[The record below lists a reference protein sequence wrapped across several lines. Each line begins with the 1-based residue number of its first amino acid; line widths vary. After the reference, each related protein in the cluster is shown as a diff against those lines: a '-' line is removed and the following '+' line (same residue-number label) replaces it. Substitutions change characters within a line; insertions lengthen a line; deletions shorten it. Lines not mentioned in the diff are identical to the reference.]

1 MSETTMQAIRFHDY
15 GGPEVLVLDQVDR
28 PQPGAGQVL
37 VRVVAAGVNPA
48 DWKMRAGYF
57 KAYYPL
63 TLPSTPGMEGAGVIE
78 AVGPDVT
85 TFTVGQEVYGILAG
99 SYAGYALA
107 GMGDIQ
113 PKPAHLSFEKAAAVP
128 VGALTAWSAIEAADL
143 QAGQQVLIHGA
154 AGGVGA
160 YAVQLARWKGAHV
173 IGTASAKNVE
183 YVRSLGVETVLD
195 YSVAPFETLV
205 SGLDAVI
212 DTVGGDL
219 AARSF
224 KVLHQGGIYVT
235 VAGRLDPDAGKA
247 EGVRAVSASRAAPE
261 NLVHLSALLESK
273 ELVPVVG
280 KVFPLEQARQAHE
293 MSATGHGRGRILLK
307 IG

>member
-78 AVGPDVT
+78 AVGADVT

-107 GMGDIQ
+107 GVGDIQ
-113 PKPAHLSFEKAAAVP
+113 PKPAHLSFEEAAAVP
-128 VGALTAWSAIEAADL
+128 VGALTAWSAVEAANL
-143 QAGQQVLIHGA
+143 QAGQRVLIHGA

-195 YSVAPFETLV
+195 YSVAPFENLV

-224 KVLHQGGIYVT
+224 KVLRPDGIYVT

-247 EGVRAVSASRAAPE
+247 EGVRAVSASRATHEKLAPI
-261 NLVHLSALLESK
+261 SALLESK

>member
-63 TLPSTPGMEGAGVIE
+63 SMPSTPGMEGAGVIE
-78 AVGPDVT
+78 AIGADVT

-107 GMGDIQ
+107 GVGDIQ
-113 PKPAHLSFEKAAAVP
+113 PKPAHLSFEEAAAVP
-128 VGALTAWSAIEAADL
+128 VGALTAWSAIEAVDL
-143 QAGQQVLIHGA
+143 QDGQKVLIHGA

-160 YAVQLARWKGAHV
+160 YAVQLARLKGAHV
-173 IGTASAKNVE
+173 IGTASAKNVD
-183 YVRSLGVETVLD
+183 YVRALGVETVLD
-195 YSVAPFETLV
+195 YSIAPFESLV

-219 AARSF
+219 AERSF
-224 KVLHQGGIYVT
+224 KVLRQGGVYVT
-235 VAGRLDPDAGKA
+235 VAGRLAPDAGKA
-247 EGVRAVSASRAAPE
+247 EGIRAVSASRATHE
-261 NLVHLSALLESK
+261 KLVPISALLKSN

>member
-1 MSETTMQAIRFHDY
+1 
-15 GGPEVLVLDQVDR
+15 
-28 PQPGAGQVL
+28 

-63 TLPSTPGMEGAGVIE
+63 SMPSTPGMEGAGVIE
-78 AVGPDVT
+78 AIGADVT

-107 GMGDIQ
+107 GVGDIQ
-113 PKPAHLSFEKAAAVP
+113 PKPVHLSFEEAAAVP
-128 VGALTAWSAIEAADL
+128 VGALTAWSAIEAVDL
-143 QAGQQVLIHGA
+143 QDGQKVLIHGA

-160 YAVQLARWKGAHV
+160 YAVQLARLKGAHV
-173 IGTASAKNVE
+173 IGTASAKNVD
-183 YVRSLGVETVLD
+183 YVRALGVETVLD
-195 YSVAPFETLV
+195 YSIAPFESIV

-219 AARSF
+219 AERSF
-224 KVLHQGGIYVT
+224 KVLRQGGVYVT
-235 VAGRLDPDAGKA
+235 VAGRLAPDAGKA
-247 EGVRAVSASRAAPE
+247 EGIRAVSASRATHE
-261 NLVHLSALLESK
+261 KLVPISALLKSN